1 MGLGSLFA
9 GALSGSTK
17 FLTDA
22 TALFDTHPIHTAC
35 LGLLAVLSLIV
46 GLQMLVGLISHAI
59 LSVVPVSWLAGKT
72 SSLALTAVASIDRDG
87 TGKST
92 SRPWAVVTG
101 ASDGIGKEFVLQ
113 LAHLGY
119 NIVLISRSET
129 KLQAVVD
136 TLQKKKATAATK
148 TVVLP
153 VDYTTAGDEQ
163 YLAVKAVLS
172 PLHIAVLVNN
182 VATNHAFP
190 VAFNDETPDMIDNIV
205 QVNIVAQLRMT
216 RLVLP
221 QMIARKAGTIINIG
235 SMAGKVPSA
244 YLSVYSASKAF
255 LRFWSQAL
263 ALEVQPSGV
272 HVEHI
277 NTYFVATAMSKI
289 RKTTWLAPTPKAYV
303 QAVIANV
310 GSSTNSTPYP
320 SHSLLNWIID
330 RFVPES
336 IMMQASAEMHLD
348 IRKRALAKQA
358 RDAKKQ

>member
-163 YLAVKAVLS
+163 YLAVKAV
-172 PLHIAVLVNN
+172 
-182 VATNHAFP
+182 
-190 VAFNDETPDMIDNIV
+190 
-205 QVNIVAQLRMT
+205 NIVAQLRMT

-289 RKTTWLAPTPKAYV
+289 RKTTWLAPTK
-303 QAVIANV
+303 
-310 GSSTNSTPYP
+310 G
-320 SHSLLNWIID
+320 
-330 RFVPES
+330 
-336 IMMQASAEMHLD
+336 ASAEMHLD